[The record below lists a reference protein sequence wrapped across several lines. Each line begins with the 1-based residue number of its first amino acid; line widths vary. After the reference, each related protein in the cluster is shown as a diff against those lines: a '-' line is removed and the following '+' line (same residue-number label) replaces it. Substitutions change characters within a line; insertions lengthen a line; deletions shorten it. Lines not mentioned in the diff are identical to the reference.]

1 MKQQITTTWLSGLS
15 FENDI
20 DGFKII
26 VDAPNDSRVQVS
38 GPSPKKL
45 LLAGLAG
52 CTGMDIDSILQKM
65 REPLSSLSITIE
77 AVMTDEHPKIYSD
90 ILIAYQF
97 QLSDNL
103 DKTKVLKAVNLSQ
116 ETYCG
121 VAAMLKKGS
130 NIKFEIEYK

>member
-20 DGFKII
+20 DGFKSL
-26 VDAPNDSRVQVS
+26 VDAPNDSGVQVS

-52 CTGMDIDSILQKM
+52 CTGMDVVSILQKM
-65 REPLSSLSITIE
+65 REPLTSLCITIE
-77 AVMTDEHPKIYSD
+77 AVMTDEHPKVYSD
-90 ILIAYQF
+90 IVIVYQF
-97 QLSDNL
+97 KVSDNL
-103 DKTKVLKAVNLSQ
+103 DKTKVLKAVNLSE